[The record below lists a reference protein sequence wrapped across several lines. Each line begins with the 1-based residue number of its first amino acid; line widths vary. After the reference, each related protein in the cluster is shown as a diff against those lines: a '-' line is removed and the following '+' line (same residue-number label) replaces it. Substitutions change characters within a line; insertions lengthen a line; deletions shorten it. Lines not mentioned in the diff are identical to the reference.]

1 MEQAEMLDMI
11 RNLPEDKLDLFL
23 NFLREIEDTKQ
34 HGLNHLETSA

>member
-11 RNLPEDKLDLFL
+11 KKLPEDKLDLFL

-34 HGLNHLETSA
+34 HGQDHLQTSA